1 LKKEEGQQVMM
12 QLRPVARPAIRRP
25 VAVSAA
31 ARVAAVPVPVAAAP
45 RAAATAARAAEP
57 EGPMERI
64 GRWLDGLFQG
74 QDPATPTRPEPIKA
88 EPPKP
93 APAKPEPAQP
103 EPPKA
108 PTPVTPPVTP
118 EPPRADDMP
127 ILSRGD
133 QGELVLFVQN
143 RLEAAGFPLGAT
155 PNGVFGPATEAA
167 VRKFQVARGI
177 RNTGNVGPLTWAALG
192 VFESPLTPKKAPQIQ
207 VAEVAEALGVPA
219 ESFKR
224 NWPHI
229 ARALAEAGLTDRAA
243 VIAVLATIRIEVPN
257 FEPIHEYGGPSYWAR
272 YNGRSDLG
280 NRPGTDDGV
289 VYHGRGYIQLTGRA
303 NYARY
308 GEVLDLDLVGNPDLA
323 LRPDVAA
330 RVLVSYFKA
339 RGIPAMARSGD
350 WLGVRKAVNGGTN
363 GWTAFSTAVESLR
376 TRPELFKA

>member
-1 LKKEEGQQVMM
+1 
-12 QLRPVARPAIRRP
+12 
-25 VAVSAA
+25 
-31 ARVAAVPVPVAAAP
+31 
-45 RAAATAARAAEP
+45 
-57 EGPMERI
+57 
-64 GRWLDGLFQG
+64 
-74 QDPATPTRPEPIKA
+74 
-88 EPPKP
+88 
-93 APAKPEPAQP
+93 
-103 EPPKA
+103 
-108 PTPVTPPVTP
+108 
-118 EPPRADDMP
+118 MP

-133 QGELVLFVQN
+133 QGELVLFVQK

-167 VRKFQVARGI
+167 VRKFQVAKGI

-207 VAEVAEALGVPA
+207 VAEVAAALGVPA

-224 NWPHI
+224 NWPYV
-229 ARALAEAGLTDRAA
+229 ARALAEAGLTDRATI
-243 VIAVLATIRIEVPN
+243 IAVLATIRIEVPN

-272 YNGRSDLG
+272 YNDRADLG

-303 NYARY
+303 NYAHY

-339 RGIPAMARSGD
+339 RGIPAMARAGD